1 MRKLLFFVV
10 AAVAIGLVV
19 TFVLGI
25 LGSAAL
31 PGLLKA
37 RQEGNMAS
45 AVGSVR
51 AIVIAQITYAS
62 ACGSGFHSPNL
73 VNLGVPA
80 TGSSEGFVPP
90 DLATAETI
98 TKAGYVMTMG
108 SSTGPAADAP
118 ASCNGLPAGTMVAGF
133 YVTATPES
141 AEMGTRAFAANTDG
155 IVWFAEQQTPI
166 RVTNTGQ
173 PQGTFERK

>member
-1 MRKLLFFVV
+1 MRKLFFIV
-10 AAVAIGLVV
+10 AAVAIGLVAA
-19 TFVLGI
+19 FVLGI
-25 LGSAAL
+25 LGSTAL

-45 AVGSVR
+45 AIGSVR
-51 AIVIAQITYAS
+51 AIVMAQITYAA
-62 ACGSGFHSPNL
+62 ACGSGFYSPNL
-73 VNLGVPA
+73 VNLGAPA
-80 TGSSEGFVPP
+80 AGSTEGFVSS
-90 DLATAETI
+90 DLATAETV
-98 TKAGYVMTMG
+98 TKSGYVLTMG

-118 ASCNGLPAGTMVAGF
+118 ASCNGLAPGTMVAGF

-173 PQGTFERK
+173 PQGTFELK